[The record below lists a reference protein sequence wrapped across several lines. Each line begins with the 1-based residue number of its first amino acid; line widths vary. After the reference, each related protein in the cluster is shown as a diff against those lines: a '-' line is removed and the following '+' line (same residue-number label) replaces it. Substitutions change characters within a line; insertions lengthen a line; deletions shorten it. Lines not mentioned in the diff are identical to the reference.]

1 MATTELDELREQL
14 KRGGFLRRYLEET
27 GRQIISG
34 GQLRCPNPSAHA
46 NGDKKPSAHLYE
58 DSTGD
63 RVKCF
68 GCGGSWDIF
77 SLVQL
82 DEGLDFMG
90 ALESLAKRF
99 GLKFPKLKS
108 RPQKKAA
115 TSEKQTR
122 SKPEANPKQNLK
134 PQTVETA
141 DRNLDGPQGTDEGR
155 PAEAQK
161 YLEECAAR
169 IGKTDYFEKRGISLE
184 TASRLGCG
192 FDPAHYFPSIH
203 KRRPGVIF
211 PAERGWAARATT
223 EKSHSFLRG
232 MNGGSAFNLDALD
245 IPNEP
250 EAAVFIVEGQFDA
263 LSIEEA
269 GGHAVALGGVQ
280 HFAEI
285 VERVRRKTPQVPLVV
300 ALDFEANAQKRATI
314 KKAEDKLKAALRE
327 AGAFVAD
334 IDEANPFG
342 AHDANDALLADREKF
357 AGDVKRLAWQASEA
371 FMRRD
376 DPATTDGDGKNG
388 EKKPGY
394 WAQRTTSFAALPEPV
409 PEEQNPRALFKR
421 GYLRKGHALCLVSC
435 AGVGKSVISLQLAL
449 AWSIGK
455 ACFGIEPVR
464 PLRIA
469 VFTFEDDT
477 EDNADFR
484 RDYREGFR
492 REGWTEEEIDRA
504 LASVE
509 FIDLGGKTD
518 EAFAEALADIQRE
531 NPRDLYI
538 VNPLGDIM
546 DEFDAS
552 DNAEAKH
559 FFKRVLDPVLKG
571 ARDARTECA
580 LVLVGHTGKAPKSA
594 KDREGFM
601 RGTFAQYDAA
611 GAAALMNWA
620 RAILMIAPTSSPGDF
635 ILLGAKRQARL
646 GWKDA
651 DGKATNERFISYS
664 PDIKFWIPTPEERV
678 RKLVE
683 DSKGSSRPAAD
694 PAQDAASVA
703 QTLRSLTSGISAT
716 EARRKAQEQLG
727 QARGNAAFAKIAAR
741 PGAFNVAYE
750 KIGRV
755 EYYGGTALG
764 LGAGD
769 EPPPVEG
776 LGDFPEEPYGLDDP
790 AI

>member
-14 KRGGFLRRYLEET
+14 KRGGFLRLYLEET
-27 GRQIISG
+27 GRQILSG
-34 GQLRCPNPSAHA
+34 GQLRCPNPAAHA

-77 SLVQL
+77 ALVQL
-82 DEGLDFMG
+82 DEGCDFMG

-108 RPQKKAA
+108 RPQKNAA
-115 TSEKQTR
+115 ISEKQSG
-122 SKPEANPKQNLK
+122 SKAEAKRKQNLK

-141 DRNLDGPQGTDEGR
+141 DRNLDGPRGMDEDR
-155 PAEAQK
+155 PAEAQR

-169 IGKTDYFEKRGISLE
+169 IGETDYFEKRGISLE
-184 TASRLGCG
+184 TARRLGCG

-203 KRRPGVIF
+203 ARRPGVIF

-223 EKSHSFLRG
+223 EKAHAFLRG

-245 IPNEP
+245 TPNEP

-269 GGHAVALGGVQ
+269 GGRAAALGGVQ

-285 VERVRRKTPQVPLVV
+285 VERVRRKPPQVPLIV
-300 ALDFEANAQKRATI
+300 ALDFEENPQKRATVN
-314 KKAEDKLKAALRE
+314 KAAEKLKAALRE

-371 FMRRD
+371 FMLRD
-376 DPATTDGDGKNG
+376 DPAATDGDGENG

-409 PEEQNPRALFKR
+409 PEEANPRALFKR

-455 ACFGIEPVR
+455 PCFGIEPVR

-484 RDYREGFR
+484 RDYREGFK

-509 FIDLGGKTD
+509 FIDIGGKTD

-531 NPRDLYI
+531 NPRDLYV
-538 VNPLGDIM
+538 VNPLGDVM

-552 DNAEAKH
+552 DNAQAKH
-559 FFKRVLDPVLKG
+559 FFKRCLDPVIKG
-571 ARDARTECA
+571 TTDARTECA

-620 RAILMIAPTSSPGDF
+620 RAILMIAPTTSPGDF

-683 DSKGSSRPAAD
+683 ESKGSSRPAAD
-694 PAQDAASVA
+694 PAQDAAA
-703 QTLRSLTSGISAT
+703 FAKYLRDLNTGISAT
-716 EARRKAQEQLG
+716 EARNKAQSQFG
-727 QARGNAAFAKIAAR
+727 QARGNAAFSKIAAQ
-741 PGAFNVAYE
+741 PGAFGVTYE
-750 KIGRV
+750 KLGRV
-755 EYYGGTALG
+755 EYYGGVALG
-764 LGAGD
+764 LREEWD
-769 EPPPVEG
+769 DG
-776 LGDFPEEPYGLDDP
+776 LEDDP
-790 AI
+790 TI

>member
-27 GRQIISG
+27 GRQIING

-77 SLVQL
+77 ALVQL

-99 GLKFPKLKS
+99 GLKFPKLKG
-108 RPQKKAA
+108 RPPRSAA
-115 TSEKQTR
+115 TTSPQSRDTTKQRQLEANMKPATTATEAKSDDEKQD
-122 SKPEANPKQNLK
+122 AN
-134 PQTVETA
+134 
-141 DRNLDGPQGTDEGR
+141 EGR

-169 IGKTDYFEKRGISLE
+169 IGETDYFEKRGISLD
-184 TASRLGCG
+184 TAKRLGCG
-192 FDPAHYFPSIH
+192 YDPAHYFPSIH

-223 EKSHSFLRG
+223 EKAHSFLRG

-300 ALDFEANAQKRATI
+300 ALDFEENAQKRATI

-376 DPATTDGDGKNG
+376 DPATKDGDGKNG
-388 EKKPGY
+388 EKTPGY

-409 PEEQNPRALFKR
+409 PEAQNPRALFKR

-455 ACFGIEPVR
+455 PCFGIEPVR

-484 RDYREGFR
+484 RDYREGFK

-571 ARDARTECA
+571 ATDARTECA

-620 RAILMIAPTSSPGDF
+620 RAILMIAPTTSPGDF

-646 GWKDA
+646 GWKDS

-694 PAQDAASVA
+694 PAQDAATFA
-703 QTLRSLTSGISAT
+703 KYLRDLNTGISAT
-716 EARRKAQEQLG
+716 EARNKAQSQFG
-727 QARGNAAFAKIAAR
+727 QARGNAAFSKIAAQ
-741 PGAFNVAYE
+741 PGAFGVTYE
-750 KIGRV
+750 KLGRV
-755 EYYGGTALG
+755 EYYGGVALG
-764 LGAGD
+764 LRD
-769 EPPPVEG
+769 EWDDG
-776 LGDFPEEPYGLDDP
+776 LEDDP
-790 AI
+790 TI

>member
-1 MATTELDELREQL
+1 MATAELDELREQL

-27 GRQIISG
+27 GRQILSG
-34 GQLRCPNPSAHA
+34 GQLRCPNPAAHA

-77 SLVQL
+77 ALVQL
-82 DEGLDFMG
+82 DEGCDFMG
-90 ALESLAKRF
+90 ALESHAKRF

-108 RPQKKAA
+108 RPQKNAA
-115 TSEKQTR
+115 TTAKQTQ
-122 SKPEANPKQNLK
+122 SKPKANPKQNLK
-134 PQTVETA
+134 PQTVKAA

-155 PAEAQK
+155 PAEAQR

-169 IGKTDYFEKRGISLE
+169 IGETDYFEKRGISLE
-184 TASRLGCG
+184 TARRLGCG
-192 FDPAHYFPSIH
+192 FDPAHYFPSING
-203 KRRPGVIF
+203 KTPRDGRRPGVIF

-223 EKSHSFLRG
+223 EKAHSFLRG
-232 MNGGSAFNLDALD
+232 MKGGSAFNLDALD

-285 VERVRRKTPQVPLVV
+285 VERVRRKPPQVPLVV
-300 ALDFEANAQKRATI
+300 ALDFEENPQKRATVN
-314 KKAEDKLKAALRE
+314 KAAEKLKAALRE

-371 FMRRD
+371 FMLRD
-376 DPATTDGDGKNG
+376 DPATTDGDGENG

-435 AGVGKSVISLQLAL
+435 AGVGKSVITLQFAL
-449 AWSIGK
+449 SWSIGK
-455 ACFGIEPVR
+455 PCFGIEPVR

-484 RDYREGFR
+484 RDYREGFT

-504 LASVE
+504 LASVD
-509 FIDLGGKTD
+509 FIDIGGKTD

-538 VNPLGDIM
+538 VNPLGDVM

-552 DNAEAKH
+552 DNAQAKH
-559 FFKRVLDPVLKG
+559 FFKRCLDPVIKG
-571 ARDARTECA
+571 TADARTECA

-594 KDREGFM
+594 KDRENFM

-611 GAAALMNWA
+611 GASALINWA
-620 RAILMIAPTSSPGDF
+620 RAILMIAPTTSPGDF
-635 ILLGAKRQARL
+635 VLLGAKRQARL

-664 PDIKFWIPTPEERV
+664 PDIKFWIPTPEERA
-678 RKLVE
+678 RKLIE
-683 DSKGSSRPAAD
+683 ESKGSSRPAAD
-694 PAQDAASVA
+694 PAQDAAAFA
-703 QTLRSLTSGISAT
+703 QTLRSLTSGITAT
-716 EARRKAQEQLG
+716 VARQKAQATFG
-727 QARGNAAFAKIAAR
+727 QKRGNAAFAKIAEN
-741 PGAFNVAYE
+741 PKLFNVCHQ
-750 KIGRV
+750 KIGRT
-755 EYYGGTALG
+755 EFYGGASLG
-764 LGAGD
+764 LGAD
-769 EPPPVEG
+769 DPSPPPV
-776 LGDFPEEPYGLDDP
+776 PGLDDFDDS

>member
-14 KRGGFLRRYLEET
+14 KRGGFLRRYLEDT
-27 GRQIISG
+27 GRQILNG
-34 GQLRCPNPSAHA
+34 GQLRCPNSAAHA

-58 DSTGD
+58 DSAGD

-77 SLVQL
+77 ALVQL
-82 DEGLDFMG
+82 DEGCDFMG

-108 RPQKKAA
+108 RPQKRAA
-115 TSEKQTR
+115 TTSPQSRDTTKQMQLEAGMKPATTAKEATDGDEKQ
-122 SKPEANPKQNLK
+122 EA
-134 PQTVETA
+134 
-141 DRNLDGPQGTDEGR
+141 DEVR

-161 YLEECAAR
+161 YLDECAAR
-169 IGKTDYFEKRGISLE
+169 IGETDYFEKRGISLD
-184 TASRLGCG
+184 TAKRLGCG

-203 KRRPGVIF
+203 ARRPGVVF
-211 PAERGWAARATT
+211 PAARGWAARATT
-223 EKSHSFLRG
+223 EKAHSFLRG

-250 EAAVFIVEGQFDA
+250 LAAVFIVEGQFDA

-285 VERVRRKTPQVPLVV
+285 VERVRRKTPQVPLIV
-300 ALDFEANAQKRATI
+300 ALDFEENAQKRAIIT
-314 KKAEDKLKAALRE
+314 KAADKLKAALRE

-371 FMRRD
+371 FMLRNDPTVDEESATNSD
-376 DPATTDGDGKNG
+376 DKNG

-394 WAQRTTSFAALPEPV
+394 WANRTTSFAALPEPV
-409 PEEQNPRALFKR
+409 PESQNPRALFKR

-455 ACFGIEPVR
+455 PCFGIEPVR
-464 PLRIA
+464 PLRIG
-469 VFTFEDDT
+469 VFTFEDDS

-484 RDYREGFR
+484 RDYREGFK

-571 ARDARTECA
+571 ATDARTECA

-611 GAAALMNWA
+611 GAAALMNWT

-694 PAQDAASVA
+694 PAQDAATFA
-703 QTLRSLTSGISAT
+703 KYLRDLNTGISAT
-716 EARRKAQEQLG
+716 EARSKAQSQFG
-727 QARGNAAFAKIAAR
+727 QARGNAAFSKIAAQ
-741 PGAFNVAYE
+741 PDAFGVTYE
-750 KIGRV
+750 KLGRV
-755 EYYGGTALG
+755 EYYGGVALG
-764 LGAGD
+764 LRD
-769 EPPPVEG
+769 EWDDG
-776 LGDFPEEPYGLDDP
+776 LEDDP
-790 AI
+790 TI

>member
-1 MATTELDELREQL
+1 MTKLEELRDTL
-14 KRGGFLRRYLEET
+14 KRGGHLRRYLLET
-27 GRQIISG
+27 GRTIDQG
-34 GQLRCPNPSAHA
+34 GQLSCPNASAHP
-46 NGDKKPSAHLYE
+46 NGDRHPSAHLYE
-58 DSTGD
+58 DASGD

-77 SLVQL
+77 ALDQL
-82 DEGLDFMG
+82 DNGGDFP
-90 ALESLAKRF
+90 ASLQRLAARF
-99 GLKFPKLKS
+99 GLEYPARAAKRAERS
-108 RPQKKAA
+108 RHSAAAPATPSKAKPAPEPPA
-115 TSEKQTR
+115 TNAEPRGR
-122 SKPEANPKQNLK
+122 S
-134 PQTVETA
+134 
-141 DRNLDGPQGTDEGR
+141 
-155 PAEAQK
+155 AEAQNF
-161 YLEECAAR
+161 LAVCAAR
-169 IGKTDYFEKRGISLE
+169 IGQTDYFEKRGISLD
-184 TASRLGCG
+184 TSKRLGCG
-192 FDPAHYFPSIH
+192 YDPAHYFPSLH
-203 KRRPGVIF
+203 ARRPAVVF
-211 PAERGWAARATT
+211 PAARGWAARATT
-223 EKSHSFLRG
+223 EKAHSFLRG
-232 MNGGSAFNLDALD
+232 MCGGSAFNLEALD
-245 IPNEP
+245 ISNDPG
-250 EAAVFIVEGQFDA
+250 AAVFIVEGQCDA
-263 LSIEEA
+263 LSIEEC

-280 HFAEI
+280 HITEL
-285 VERVRRKTPQVPLVV
+285 VEAVRLNPPRVPLII
-300 ALDFEANAQKRATI
+300 ALDFEENPQKRAVV
-314 KKAEDKLKAALRE
+314 KKAADKLAAALRE
-327 AGAFVAD
+327 AGAFVFD
-334 IDEANPFG
+334 IDEENPFG

-371 FMRRD
+371 FMLRD
-376 DPATTDGDGKNG
+376 DPASDNVATSGNDEGDGN
-388 EKKPGY
+388 KPGY

-421 GYLRKGHALCLVSC
+421 GYLRKGQALCLVSC

-455 ACFGIEPVR
+455 PCFGIEPVR

-469 VFTFEDDT
+469 VFTFEDDA

-484 RDYREGFR
+484 RDYRAGFKR
-492 REGWTEEEIDRA
+492 DGWTDEEIDRA
-504 LASVE
+504 LASVD
-509 FIDLGGKTD
+509 FIDIGGKTD

-531 NPRDLYI
+531 HPRDLYV

-546 DEFDAS
+546 DEYDGS

-559 FFKRVLDPVLKG
+559 FYKRVIDPVIKG
-571 ARDARTECA
+571 THDARTECA

-635 ILLGAKRQARL
+635 IFLGAKRQARL
-646 GWKDA
+646 GWTDA
-651 DGKATNERFISYS
+651 NGNATNERFISYS
-664 PDIKFWIPTPEERV
+664 PDIKFWVPTPEERV
-678 RKLVE
+678 RKLLE

-694 PAQDAASVA
+694 PAQDAAAVA
-703 QTLRSLTSGISAT
+703 QTLRSLTSGLSAT
-716 EARRKAQEQLG
+716 EARHKAQEQLG

-755 EYYGGTALG
+755 EYYGGLALG

-769 EPPPVEG
+769 EPPPVA
-776 LGDFPEEPYGLDDP
+776 GLDGFDDS

>member
-1 MATTELDELREQL
+1 MATTELDELRERL

-27 GRQIISG
+27 GRRILDG

-58 DSTGD
+58 DASGD

-77 SLVQL
+77 ALVQL
-82 DEGLDFMG
+82 DESCDFMG

-108 RPQKKAA
+108 RSQKIA
-115 TSEKQTR
+115 TTTGKQSQ
-122 SKPEANPKQNLK
+122 SKHEANTKQNLK
-134 PQTVETA
+134 SSAPSET
-141 DRNLDGPQGTDEGR
+141 DKKQESDEGR
-155 PAEAQK
+155 PAKAQK
-161 YLEECAAR
+161 YLDECAAR
-169 IGKTDYFEKRGISLE
+169 IEETNYFAKRGISLD
-184 TASRLGCG
+184 TAKRLGCG
-192 FDPAHYFPSIH
+192 YDPAHYFSSIH
-203 KRRPGVIF
+203 KRRPGVVF
-211 PAERGWAARATT
+211 PAARGWAARATT
-223 EKSHSFLRG
+223 EKAHSFLRG
-232 MNGGSAFNLDALD
+232 MNGGSAFNLEALD

-250 EAAVFIVEGQFDA
+250 DAAVFIVEGQFDA
-263 LSIEEA
+263 LSIEES
-269 GGHAVALGGVQ
+269 GGHAIALGGVQ

-285 VERVRRKTPQVPLVV
+285 VERVRRKPPCVPLIV
-300 ALDFEANAQKRATI
+300 ALDFEENPQKRANV
-314 KKAEDKLKAALRE
+314 KNAAEKLTAALRE

-334 IDEANPFG
+334 LGEENENPFG
-342 AHDANDALLADREKF
+342 AHDANDALLANRENFKN
-357 AGDVKRLAWQASEA
+357 DVKRLAWQASEA
-371 FMRRD
+371 FMLRD
-376 DPATTDGDGKNG
+376 DSASNGSTATNGDDKDGK
-388 EKKPGY
+388 KKPGY

-409 PEEQNPRALFKR
+409 PEDQNPRALFKR

-455 ACFGIEPVR
+455 PCFGIEPVR

-484 RDYREGFR
+484 KDYRAGFM

-504 LASVE
+504 LASVD
-509 FIDLGGKTD
+509 FIDIGGKAD
-518 EAFAEALADIQRE
+518 EQFAEALADIQRE
-531 NPRDLYI
+531 HPRDLYI

-552 DNAEAKH
+552 DNADAKH
-559 FFKRVLDPVLKG
+559 FFKRVLDPVIKG
-571 ARDARTECA
+571 TTDARTECA

-620 RAILMIAPTSSPGDF
+620 RAILMLAPTTSSGDF

-646 GWKDA
+646 GWKDS
-651 DGKATNERFISYS
+651 DEKATNERFISYS
-664 PDIKFWIPTPEERV
+664 PDIKFWVETPEERV

-683 DSKGSSRPAAD
+683 DSKGSSRPAVD
-694 PAQDAASVA
+694 PTQDAAAVA
-703 QTLRSLTSGISAT
+703 QMLRSLTSGISAT

-750 KIGRV
+750 KVGRV
-755 EYYGGTALG
+755 EYYGGIALG
-764 LGAGD
+764 LGAGGD

-776 LGDFPEEPYGLDDP
+776 LSDIEDF
-790 AI
+790 

>member
-14 KRGGFLRRYLEET
+14 KRGGFLRRYLKET
-27 GRQIISG
+27 GRQILNG
-34 GQLRCPNPSAHA
+34 GQLRCPNPSAHP

-58 DSTGD
+58 DASGD

-68 GCGGSWDIF
+68 GCGGSWDLF
-77 SLVQL
+77 ALVQL
-82 DEGLDFMG
+82 DEGCDFMG

-99 GLKFPKLKS
+99 GLKFPKLKG
-108 RPQKKAA
+108 RPPRSAA
-115 TSEKQTR
+115 NTE
-122 SKPEANPKQNLK
+122 KQNLK
-134 PQTVETA
+134 PQTVKAA

-155 PAEAQK
+155 PAEAHS
-161 YLEECAAR
+161 YLDECAVR
-169 IGKTDYFEKRGISLE
+169 IGETDYFAKRGISLE
-184 TASRLGCG
+184 TARRLGCG

-203 KRRPGVIF
+203 ARRPGVIF
-211 PAERGWAARATT
+211 PAARGWAARATT
-223 EKSHSFLRG
+223 EKAHSFLRG

-269 GGHAVALGGVQ
+269 GGHAVALGGLQ

-285 VERVRRKTPQVPLVV
+285 VERVRRKPPQVPLVV
-300 ALDFEANAQKRATI
+300 ALDFEENPQKRATVN
-314 KKAEDKLKAALRE
+314 KAADKLKAALRE

-334 IDEANPFG
+334 IGEANLFS

-357 AGDVKRLAWQASEA
+357 AGDVKRLSWRASEA
-371 FMRRD
+371 FMLRNDPTPDEGSATNND
-376 DPATTDGDGKNG
+376 DKNG

-394 WAQRTTSFAALPEPV
+394 WAQRTTNFAALPEPV
-409 PEEQNPRALFKR
+409 PEERNPRALFKR

-435 AGVGKSVISLQLAL
+435 AGVGKSVISLQAAL
-449 AWSIGK
+449 SWSIGK
-455 ACFGIEPVR
+455 PCFGIEPVR

-484 RDYREGFR
+484 RDYREGFK

-509 FIDLGGKTD
+509 FIDLGGRTD
-518 EAFAEALADIQRE
+518 EAFAEALAEIQRE
-531 NPRDLYI
+531 NPRDLYV
-538 VNPLGDIM
+538 VNPLGDVM

-552 DNAEAKH
+552 DNAQAKH
-559 FFKRVLDPVLKG
+559 FFKRCLDPVIKG
-571 ARDARTECA
+571 TTDARTECA

-611 GAAALMNWA
+611 GAAALMNWT

-678 RKLVE
+678 RKLVD

-694 PAQDAASVA
+694 PAQDAAIFA
-703 QTLRSLTSGISAT
+703 KYLRDLNTGISAT
-716 EARRKAQEQLG
+716 EARNKAQSQFG
-727 QARGNAAFAKIAAR
+727 QARGNAAFSKIAAQ
-741 PGAFNVAYE
+741 PGAFGVTYE
-750 KIGRV
+750 KLGRV
-755 EYYGGTALG
+755 EYYGGVALG
-764 LGAGD
+764 LRD
-769 EPPPVEG
+769 EWDDG
-776 LGDFPEEPYGLDDP
+776 LEDDP
-790 AI
+790 TI